1 MKEQPTEQQA
11 RQEKVRIL
19 ILLAAIAIVAL
30 YLSLRYGSRPLVINQ
45 VTLAASSQEDVALPG
60 SAEASA
66 SSKKG
71 ASSRLP
77 SAPEFS
83 APLEEGEEVVLTEKS
98 VNINTA
104 GKDEL
109 DRLPGIGPKLAERII
124 AYREENN
131 GFVDIDELQDVE
143 GIGEKTFQRLKD
155 FIIAE

>member
-45 VTLAASSQEDVALPG
+45 VTLAASSQEDVAL
-60 SAEASA
+60 SEAAE
-66 SSKKG
+66 SSEP
-71 ASSRLP
+71 SPP

-98 VNINTA
+98 VNINAA

>member
-45 VTLAASSQEDVALPG
+45 VTLAASSQKDVAL
-60 SAEASA
+60 SEAAE
-66 SSKKG
+66 SSEP
-71 ASSRLP
+71 SSP

-143 GIGEKTFQRLKD
+143 GIGETTFQRLKD

>member
-30 YLSLRYGSRPLVINQ
+30 YLSFRYWSRPLVINQ
-45 VTLAASSQEDVALPG
+45 VIAASSQEGGALPG
-60 SAEASA
+60 AAESPEPRP
-66 SSKKG
+66 S
-71 ASSRLP
+71 

-124 AYREENN
+124 AYRDENN